1 MSPQLFERFQ
11 KEIMGVKELSGLSM
25 TNIFMLPTTLTK
37 FLSWMIRKNTA
48 NLKEIADYF
57 EQTEDVVQPLIMDL
71 INKGYILEDKSTGT
85 FSVNLGS

>member
-1 MSPQLFERFQ
+1 
-11 KEIMGVKELSGLSM
+11 MGVKELSGLSM

-71 INKGYILEDKSTGT
+71 INKGYILEDKTTGT